1 MSRGMNS
8 CLNNSLKFY
17 IIQFL
22 RKTPLM
28 RKSTEFFRNILESK
42 EKIAKK
48 SDGEE
53 TSLQTAET
61 ETKEPCEAAANEKP
75 GERLMITSRLLKSW
89 QQA

>member
-53 TSLQTAET
+53 TSLQTAEK

>member
-48 SDGEE
+48 GDGEE
-53 TSLQTAET
+53 TSLQTAEK